1 MFIWDHYSSKFKIL
15 KKVLEGGGDETW
27 TIFCV
32 WRKVT
37 SVGNL
42 KKTEEGV
49 QIEFPDLNNLWS
61 MRVEQVG
68 FVCIKRQTKW
78 FEFSSC
84 TDSRLFTLFSTSL
97 CCRILE
103 LITQFLNH
111 KQRSPSNI
119 TDNTPFSVAF
129 LCLHCSCLHQS

>member
-15 KKVLEGGGDETW
+15 KKVLGGGGWDMN
-27 TIFCV
+27 
-32 WRKVT
+32 
-37 SVGNL
+37 NL
-42 KKTEEGV
+42 LCMKKSNICLQFKKTEEGV

-84 TDSRLFTLFSTSL
+84 RDSRLFTLFSTSL

-129 LCLHCSCLHQS
+129 PCLHCSCLHQS